1 MPPTHPIPDSY
12 WVCPG
17 QLLAG
22 EYPGDWNDRE
32 TRKKLRGLLNE
43 GVSFFLDLT
52 QAGEYDLK
60 PYAPLLEKEAAAL
73 GQQVEHQRIP
83 IQDRGT
89 PPLEGMTDILD
100 TIDAALAAGETIY
113 VHCYA
118 GIGRTGT
125 VVGCYLVRH
134 GISGEE
140 ALAEIPR
147 LRRDMWGGWVSS
159 PETAAQRAMVREWP
173 IGT

>member
-1 MPPTHPIPDSY
+1 M
-12 WVCPG
+12 
-17 QLLAG
+17 AG
-22 EYPGDWNDRE
+22 EYPGDWNDKE
-32 TRKKLRGLLNE
+32 TRKRLRGLLNE
-43 GVSFFLDLT
+43 GVTFFLDLT
-52 QAGEYDLK
+52 QAAEYDLK
-60 PYAPLLEKEAAAL
+60 PYAPLLDKEAAAL
-73 GQQVEHQRIP
+73 GQQVEHWRMA

-89 PPLEGMTDILD
+89 PTPALMTRILD
-100 TIDAALAAGETIY
+100 TIDAALAAGETVY

-173 IGT
+173 IGS